1 MGVGIMARKPDE
13 APEKTKMKPEP
24 HVKSPVGASRL
35 EDEEF
40 SEFCEADKLPV
51 EASSEFKEKLRQ
63 KLWKLLKDLHGL
75 WVLLL
80 GGLTTYHH

>member
-1 MGVGIMARKPDE
+1 MARKPDK
-13 APEKTKMKPEP
+13 APEKKKMKPEARA
-24 HVKSPVGASRL
+24 KSPVGASRL

-40 SEFCEADKLPV
+40 IEFCEADKLPI

-75 WVLLL
+75 WFLIL
-80 GGLTTYHH
+80 GGLATYHH

>member
-1 MGVGIMARKPDE
+1 MARTPDK
-13 APEKTKMKPEP
+13 APEKKKMKPEARA
-24 HVKSPVGASRL
+24 KSPVGASRL

>member
-1 MGVGIMARKPDE
+1 MARKSEE
-13 APEKTKMKPEP
+13 APEKKKMKPEARA
-24 HVKSPVGASRL
+24 KSPVGASRL

-40 SEFCEADKLPV
+40 SEFREADKLPI
-51 EASSEFKEKLRQ
+51 EASTEFKEKLRQ

-75 WVLLL
+75 WLLIL

>member
-1 MGVGIMARKPDE
+1 MARKPNK
-13 APEKTKMKPEP
+13 ASEKKKMKPEARA
-24 HVKSPVGASRL
+24 KSPVGASRL
-35 EDEEF
+35 ENEEF

-51 EASSEFKEKLRQ
+51 EASAEFKEKLRQ

>member
-1 MGVGIMARKPDE
+1 MGIEIMARKPEE
-13 APEKTKMKPEP
+13 APEKKKMKPEAR
-24 HVKSPVGASRL
+24 VKSPVGASRL

-40 SEFCEADKLPV
+40 GEFSEADKLPI

-63 KLWKLLKDLHGL
+63 KLWKVLKDLHGL
-75 WVLLL
+75 WLLIL

>member
-1 MGVGIMARKPDE
+1 MARKPE
-13 APEKTKMKPEP
+13 KAPEKKKMNPEAR
-24 HVKSPVGASRL
+24 VKSPVGASRI

-40 SEFCEADKLPV
+40 SEFCEADMLPI
-51 EASSEFKEKLRQ
+51 EASPDFKEKLRL

-75 WVLLL
+75 WLLIL